1 MTKIKYQTTQNN
13 DQSTDTHQKTVPL
26 IAEKIM
32 HQRIK
37 GKRAHPRLWSNSQT
51 QRQFKSAPIK
61 ISRPQP
67 MIVNCQCF
75 CKKAIS
81 CSIHI
86 STRRLLLICSQ
97 V

>member
-37 GKRAHPRLWSNSQT
+37 GKRAHPPVVKFADPT
-51 QRQFKSAPIK
+51 P
-61 ISRPQP
+61 
-67 MIVNCQCF
+67 V
-75 CKKAIS
+75 
-81 CSIHI
+81 
-86 STRRLLLICSQ
+86 
-97 V
+97 

>member
-32 HQRIK
+32 SVSKANGRT
-37 GKRAHPRLWSNSQT
+37 RLWSNSQT